1 MTSPFGIRGIAEA
14 HTGAPWSWVAR
25 ERLIRYIGELGF
37 NLYLYAPG
45 DDPLLRDRWWEPY
58 LREEVEA
65 LADLAGVGSRRGVRL
80 CVALDP
86 GEPRADLVLRKWLP
100 LYRAGF
106 RSFALLS
113 HAGLASELLAKL
125 PGVELFTP
133 DASDLPPAVEVFWPV
148 LGESVSAADMER
160 AGRKIL
166 RPPVLWD
173 RYPANPGP
181 LRESLPLRPIRGRD
195 PNLAEVVSGVIAEC
209 GAQPEACRVALHTWA
224 AYLRDPAEYDPERAW
239 VQALAHV
246 GAEAAPAL
254 RLLGELTRRHDLEP
268 PAVIDDLPGRFEAWA
283 RAAAILKELPDRP
296 LRDDLRPWVAKLA
309 LSADAGLKSVAM
321 LAAEGEAAR
330 DRLRGQVLS
339 ALWRLREQPAW
350 VLGDQVERFVR
361 DALRQVSGD

>member
-1 MTSPFGIRGIAEA
+1 MTSPFAIRGIAEA

-65 LADLAGVGSRRGVRL
+65 LADLAGVGLRRGVRL

-86 GEPRADLVLRKWLP
+86 GEPRAEVVLQKWTP

-113 HAGLASELLAKL
+113 NPGLACELLPKL

-133 DASDLPPAVEVFWPV
+133 AGPDLPPEVEVFWPAR
-148 LGESVSAADMER
+148 GGSVTAPDMEK
-160 AGRKIL
+160 AGRQVL

-181 LRESLPLRPIRGRD
+181 LRDSLPLRPIRGRD
-195 PNLAEVVSGVIAEC
+195 SGLAEVTSGVIAEC

-246 GAEAAPAL
+246 GGEAAPAL
-254 RLLGELTRRHDLEP
+254 RLLGELTRHHDLEP
-268 PAVIDDLPGRFEAWA
+268 KAFADELAGRFDAWA
-283 RAAAILKELPDRP
+283 RAAATLKELPDRP

-309 LSADAGLKSVAM
+309 LSADAGLKSLAL
-321 LAAEGEAAR
+321 LAAPDESAR

-339 ALWRLREQPAW
+339 ALWRLREQSAW

-361 DALRQVSGD
+361 EALRQVSAG